1 MNNPIVRGIQ
11 RALDNID
18 KSASY
23 AVFSNSQKFLP
34 RLKPFLVALEW
45 SCNGLV
51 WLASTIVLIVSNQ
64 EQTSML
70 PKLLIGLIVDIFY
83 VATIKALARRR
94 RPTYAYQRD
103 QMIVSSVD
111 KHSFPSGHC
120 SRSAYV
126 ALFARHY
133 FAHSSPFFTFLVNVW
148 ATSVCASRVL
158 LGRHHILDCV
168 AGITL
173 GWFNYTLQ
181 FRTPLPINYLG
192 MLLIRGVFGVKSFND
207 PNDVDGTDAFIVD

>member
-1 MNNPIVRGIQ
+1 MNAPIVRKIQ
-11 RALDNID
+11 QGLDKVD

-23 AVFSNSQKFLP
+23 LVFSKSQRYMP

-51 WLASTIVLIVSNQ
+51 WLAAVITMIVLNQ
-64 EQTSML
+64 EQTSMV
-70 PKLLIGLIVDIFY
+70 PKLLIGLIVDVFY

-94 RPTYAYQRD
+94 RPNYAYQRD

-120 SRSAYV
+120 SRSSYV
-126 ALFARHY
+126 FLFTKHY
-133 FAHSSPFFTFLVNVW
+133 FAHSSPFFTFVVFVW
-148 ATSVCASRVL
+148 SGSVCASRVL

-173 GWFNYTLQ
+173 GWLNYTLQ
-181 FRTPLPINYLG
+181 FHSFLPINYIG
-192 MLLIRGVFGVKSFND
+192 MFLIRSLFGSKAFND
-207 PNDVDGTDAFIVD
+207 PNDSDATDAFVD